1 VKWGFTMTERIEKS
15 MFELLSYQSDI
26 RKILED
32 NSVKD
37 ASRPFPRVWTQSDID
52 RVRSMLDTVFSPFD
66 RDLISDALDV
76 VEDKFGFNRC
86 EERSNNDRCDLRRGH
101 TGAHEKH
108 TDGALLSWRD
118 TEKGA

>member
-1 VKWGFTMTERIEKS
+1 MA
-15 MFELLSYQSDI
+15 YHADI

-37 ASRPFPRVWTQSDID
+37 ASRPFPRVWTQADID
-52 RVRSMLDTVFSPFD
+52 RVRGILDTVFSPFD
-66 RDLISDALDV
+66 RDLLSDALDV
-76 VEDKFGFNRC
+76 VEDKFGFNCC

>member
-1 VKWGFTMTERIEKS
+1 MG
-15 MFELLSYQSDI
+15 YQVDI

-37 ASRPFPRVWTQSDID
+37 VSRPFPRVWTQADID
-52 RVRSMLDTVFSPFD
+52 RVRDILDTVFSPFD

-86 EERSNNDRCDLRRGH
+86 ESRSQQDRCDLRRGH
-101 TGAHEKH
+101 YGAHEH
-108 TDGALLSWRD
+108 QTDGALLSWRD
-118 TEKGA
+118 VEKGA